1 MKGDRIKKAVK
12 DRYSR
17 IAEQSGQTSCCSAG
31 CRREMP
37 PSLEAVAAGYSKE
50 DLERIPQ
57 EAIMGLGCGNPAACG
72 DLKPGETVLDLGSGG
87 GIDVFLAAIKVGPR
101 GKAIGID
108 MTEQMVDKANRLAK
122 EKGYQNVEFRL
133 GEIERLPV
141 PDSLVDTIISNCVI
155 NLSADKSKVFREA
168 YRVLKPGGKLV
179 VSDIVSER
187 PLPRKMQDDL
197 VSWSQCVSGALE
209 RNEYLS
215 TIVKAGFSEP
225 IIISQREFYVET
237 GTKELEKLFSIT
249 VRANKKS
256 NERGQF

>member
-1 MKGDRIKKAVK
+1 MKGDRIKKAVR

-17 IAEQSGQTSCCSAG
+17 IAEQSVPTSCCAAG
-31 CRREMP
+31 CSEV
-37 PSLEAVAAGYSKE
+37 SLLAEAVAAGYSKE

-57 EAIMGLGCGNPAACG
+57 EAIMGLGCGNPAACA

-122 EKGYQNVEFRL
+122 EKGYHNVEFRL

-141 PDSLVDTIISNCVI
+141 PDSSVGTIISNCVI
-155 NLSADKSKVFREA
+155 NQSTDKSKVFREA
-168 YRVLKPGGKLV
+168 YRVLKPGGKMV

-225 IIISQREFYVET
+225 TIVSQREFCVDT
-237 GTKELEKLFSIT
+237 GTKEPEKLFSVT